1 MRFAVT
7 RLDLG
12 QTRLGIG
19 WVLYEDEH
27 NSFEET
33 KPRDVKRL
41 IKEKDVMGLKLSE
54 DGETIMVDTD
64 FVKDLASKT
73 GVGNY
78 RYVIHGFN
86 PNFMKEILIV
96 VAKHDSG
103 LGTFYEIVT
112 PFYQRFIVSES
123 RMKSIMNSGD
133 DIIGGV
139 YQDENGDIIL
149 KPGVKYYFIEKPAS
163 GSDQDLND
171 AKILLNDGFNDLF
184 EDSGELAE
192 VDSSGFA
199 SDDELA
205 EFFGVSKEEMGE
217 ILNRDETGENGDGEN
232 SDNSEENL
240 PFSSD
245 QAEEA
250 EGQDEQTEPEM
261 HDESLEYAEMLA
273 QREEEATE
281 AAENGDETIEPGEP
295 NAIEELIK
303 EGQIGVTGE
312 TSEADETSEVDDQT
326 EQGDMQTEEN
336 GDESVKKSK
345 GKRRSKKSDKAEEQ

>member
-1 MRFAVT
+1 
-7 RLDLG
+7 
-12 QTRLGIG
+12 
-19 WVLYEDEH
+19 
-27 NSFEET
+27 
-33 KPRDVKRL
+33 
-41 IKEKDVMGLKLSE
+41 
-54 DGETIMVDTD
+54 MVDTD

-78 RYVIHGFN
+78 RYVLHGFN
-86 PNFMKEILIV
+86 PSFMKEIMIV
-96 VAKHDSG
+96 VAKHDSD

-123 RMKSIMNSGD
+123 RMKAFLNSGD

-139 YQDENGDIIL
+139 YQDENGDIVL
-149 KPGVKYYFIEKPAS
+149 KKGVKHFFIAKPAS
-163 GSDQDLND
+163 GSDQDINE
-171 AKILLNDGFNDLF
+171 AKIMLNDGFNDLF

-192 VDSSGFA
+192 VDNSIFA

-205 EFFGVSKEEMGE
+205 ELLGVSKEEMGE
-217 ILNRDETGENGDGEN
+217 ILNDENPDSSGENGDSSGEN
-232 SDNSEENL
+232 DNSDSDEDL
-240 PFSSD
+240 PFGSG

-273 QREEEATE
+273 QREEEAAE

-303 EGQIGVTGE
+303 EGQIGVT
-312 TSEADETSEVDDQT
+312 SEADETLEADDQT
-326 EQGDMQTEEN
+326 DQTETQTEGN
-336 GDESVKKSK
+336 GDEPVKKSK

>member
-64 FVKDLASKT
+64 FVQDLASKT

-96 VAKHDSG
+96 VAKHDSDI
-103 LGTFYEIVT
+103 GTFYEIVT

-139 YQDENGDIIL
+139 YLDENGDIVL
-149 KPGVKYYFIEKPAS
+149 KPGVKHYFIEKPDS
-163 GSDQDLND
+163 GSDQEYKDT
-171 AKILLNDGFNDLF
+171 KILLNDGFNDLF

-192 VDSSGFA
+192 VDSSGFS
-199 SDDELA
+199 SDDDLA
-205 EFFGVSKEEMGE
+205 EFLGLSKEEMGE
-217 ILNRDETGENGDGEN
+217 ILNRDETGENGENGDGEN

-245 QAEEA
+245 QAE
-250 EGQDEQTEPEM
+250 PEM

-273 QREEEATE
+273 QHEEEAEE
-281 AAENGDETIEPGEP
+281 AAENGDTTIEPGEP
-295 NAIEELIK
+295 NAIENLIK
-303 EGQIGVTGE
+303 EGQIGEAEETG
-312 TSEADETSEVDDQT
+312 EADETSEADDQT
-326 EQGDMQTEEN
+326 EQSETQTEEN
-336 GDESVKKSK
+336 GDETVKKSK
-345 GKRRSKKSDKAEEQ
+345 GKRRSKKSGKVEEQ

>member
-1 MRFAVT
+1 MNFAVT

-27 NSFEET
+27 NIFQET

-41 IKEKDVMGLKLSE
+41 IRANEVMGLKLSE

-78 RYVIHGFN
+78 RYVLHGFN
-86 PNFMKEILIV
+86 PSFMKEIMIV
-96 VAKHDSG
+96 VAKHDSD

-123 RMKSIMNSGD
+123 RMKAFMNSGD

-139 YQDENGDIIL
+139 YQDDNGDIVL
-149 KPGVKYYFIEKPAS
+149 KQGVKHYFIAKPAS
-163 GSDQDLND
+163 GSDQDINE
-171 AKILLNDGFNDLF
+171 AKIMLNDGFNDLF

-192 VDSSGFA
+192 VNNSIFA

-205 EFFGVSKEEMGE
+205 EILGVSKEEMGE
-217 ILNRDETGENGDGEN
+217 ILNDENPDSSGENDD
-232 SDNSEENL
+232 SDEDSDSDEDL
-240 PFSSD
+240 PFGSG

-273 QREEEATE
+273 QREEEVTE
-281 AAENGDETIEPGEP
+281 DAENGGETIEPGEP

-303 EGQIGVTGE
+303 EGQIDVTGE
-312 TSEADETSEVDDQT
+312 TSEADDQT
-326 EQGDMQTEEN
+326 EQSETQTEGN
-336 GDESVKKSK
+336 GDEPVKKSK

>member
-1 MRFAVT
+1 
-7 RLDLG
+7 
-12 QTRLGIG
+12 
-19 WVLYEDEH
+19 
-27 NSFEET
+27 
-33 KPRDVKRL
+33 
-41 IKEKDVMGLKLSE
+41 MGLKLSE

-78 RYVIHGFN
+78 RYVLHGFN
-86 PNFMKEILIV
+86 PSFMKEIMIV
-96 VAKHDSG
+96 VAKHDSD

-123 RMKSIMNSGD
+123 RMKAFLNSGD

-139 YQDENGDIIL
+139 YQDENGDIVL
-149 KPGVKYYFIEKPAS
+149 KQGVKHFFIAKPAS
-163 GSDQDLND
+163 GSDQDINE
-171 AKILLNDGFNDLF
+171 AKIMLNDGFNDLF

-192 VDSSGFA
+192 VDNSIFT

-205 EFFGVSKEEMGE
+205 EILGVSKEEMGE
-217 ILNRDETGENGDGEN
+217 ILNDENPDSSGENGN
-232 SDNSEENL
+232 SDEDL
-240 PFSSD
+240 PFGSD
-245 QAEEA
+245 QVEEA
-250 EGQDEQTEPEM
+250 EGKDEQTEPEM

-273 QREEEATE
+273 QREEEVAE

-303 EGQIGVTGE
+303 DGQIGVTGE
-312 TSEADETSEVDDQT
+312 TEETSEADDQT
-326 EQGDMQTEEN
+326 EQSETQTEGN
-336 GDESVKKSK
+336 GDEPVKKSK

>member
-1 MRFAVT
+1 MNFAVT

-27 NSFEET
+27 GSFLET

-64 FVKDLASKT
+64 FVQDLASKT

-86 PNFMKEILIV
+86 PGFMKEILII
-96 VAKHDSG
+96 VAKYNSY

-112 PFYQRFIVSES
+112 PFYQRFIVSEK
-123 RMKSIMNSGD
+123 RMKAMMNNGD

-139 YQDENGDIIL
+139 YLDENGDIVL
-149 KPGVKYYFIEKPAS
+149 KQGVKHYLVQEPAS
-163 GSDQDLND
+163 GDDRDLND

-184 EDSGELAE
+184 EDSAALAE
-192 VDSSGFA
+192 VDNSVFA
-199 SDDELA
+199 SNDELA

-217 ILNRDETGENGDGEN
+217 ILNSDVADSDEN
-232 SDNSEENL
+232 SSESDDSFSDENL
-240 PFSSD
+240 PFGSGQSEEGED
-245 QAEEA
+245 PVEGVMNTEDEQADSMEAEETPV
-250 EGQDEQTEPEM
+250 EDEQADSVEQVDSVENTE
-261 HDESLEYAEMLA
+261 
-273 QREEEATE
+273 T
-281 AAENGDETIEPGEP
+281 
-295 NAIEELIK
+295 LIDT
-303 EGQIGVTGE
+303 Q
-312 TSEADETSEVDDQT
+312 ADTQAD
-326 EQGDMQTEEN
+326 GN